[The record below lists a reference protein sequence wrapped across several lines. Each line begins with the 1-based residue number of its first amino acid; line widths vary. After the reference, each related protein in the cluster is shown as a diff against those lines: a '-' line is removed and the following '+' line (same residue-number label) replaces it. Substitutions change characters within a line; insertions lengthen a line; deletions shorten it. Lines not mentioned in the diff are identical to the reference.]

1 MKVVIIGAGI
11 VGCAVADELAARGVA
26 DVTLIERGPWPRPGG
41 STSHAPGLVFQTN
54 GSETMTRFAS
64 HTLARL
70 DGLSG
75 VDGQPC
81 AWRVGSLE
89 VATTP
94 DRLDELARRWGWATG
109 RGLDAELLE
118 PVEAA
123 ALHPLLE
130 PGRILGAL
138 HVPSD
143 AWVRP
148 HHTAAALVARSGAV
162 VVADTVV
169 TAVESSAGAVRG
181 VVTDRGRYPADV
193 VVCCAG
199 IWGPLV
205 GALAGV
211 TIPLQPMAHQY
222 ALTGPVPALAARTAD
237 DARTGAEV
245 RHPLLRHQGAGLYFR
260 EHGDRLGVGSYAHR
274 PMPVEPG
281 AIGTGTVGMP
291 SVLPFT
297 PDDFVAS
304 WADAVDLLPDLAGH
318 GPVEGINGLFSFT
331 PDGAPLLGPA
341 PELDGFWVAEAIWI
355 THSIG
360 AARAVAEGI
369 CGQAPTLDLHDC
381 DPGRFEPAMTTPASV
396 RPQAVARFVEV
407 YDAVHPLQP
416 PTEPRP
422 LRVSPFFAREVA
434 LGAEMLVGNGWER
447 PQWYGA
453 NRDLAADRG
462 PAAGGPGAGGPGAG
476 GPGAGGPGAGGPGAG
491 GPGAVGRAA
500 GGPADGDGPGRR
512 RQGWAARH
520 WSPVVTAEHLAARA
534 RVGLYDMTSL
544 RRLEVSGP
552 GALGLLDHLTT
563 TRMDKR
569 PGSVS
574 YTLMLDGHGG
584 IRSDITVARLD
595 DERFWVGTNGA
606 QDQAWITGQARG
618 QGAPVEVRDVTGSVC
633 CLGLWGPAAAAVI
646 SPLVDAD
653 VDFPYFSLRHLH
665 VGEVPVTALRVSY
678 VGEYGWELC
687 TTADYGQRLWDLL
700 ARAGA
705 DHGLLPVGRGALEG
719 MRLEKGYRAW
729 GRDMSAVDSPD
740 EAGLGWAVNRALD
753 FVGRAALD
761 DRPVT
766 RRLRTLTLDDPDR
779 VVLGGE
785 TVRAAGRPVGSVTS
799 AAYGAS
805 VGRGIAYA
813 WLPPDLAE
821 VGTAVEIGWFSE
833 QLAAHVVDDTLWDP
847 DGLRVRR
854 PPAPSAGSTSSGA
867 PTPAAPASLSAAVRP
882 DVMAG
887 GGAR

>member
-1 MKVVIIGAGI
+1 VVVIGAGI
-11 VGCAVADELAARGVA
+11 VGCAVADELAARGVT

-75 VDGQPC
+75 PDGQPC
-81 AWRVGSLE
+81 ARRVGSLE

-94 DRLDELARRWGWATG
+94 DRLDELARRWGWATA
-109 RGLDAELLE
+109 RGLDAELLG
-118 PVEAA
+118 PDEAA

-148 HHTAAALVARSGAV
+148 HHTAAALAARSGAV

-169 TAVESSAGAVRG
+169 TAVESSAGAVRA
-181 VVTDRGRYPADV
+181 VVTDRGRFPADV

-222 ALTGPVPALAARTAD
+222 ALTGPVSALTARTAD
-237 DARTGAEV
+237 AGPADAGPADAGLADGSGLAPGVGLASGVEV

-281 AIGTGTVGMP
+281 AIGAGAVGMP
-291 SVLPFT
+291 TVLPFT
-297 PDDFVAS
+297 PDDFAAS
-304 WADAVDLLPDLAGH
+304 WADAVDLLPGLAGH

-341 PELDGFWVAEAIWI
+341 PQLDGFWVAEAIWI

-369 CGQAPTLDLHDC
+369 CGEAPTLDLHEC
-381 DPGRFEPAMTTPASV
+381 DLGRFEPAMTIPASV

-416 PTEPRP
+416 PDEPRP
-422 LRVSPFFAREVA
+422 LRVSPFYAREVA

-447 PQWYGA
+447 PQWYDA
-453 NRDLAADRG
+453 NRELLAGRDLVGERGLPAGRDLVGDR
-462 PAAGGPGAGGPGAG
+462 
-476 GPGAGGPGAGGPGAG
+476 
-491 GPGAVGRAA
+491 
-500 GGPADGDGPGRR
+500 DGPGWR
-512 RQGWAARH
+512 RQGWAARY
-520 WSPVVTAEHLAARA
+520 WSPVVTAEHRAARE

-584 IRSDITVARLD
+584 IRSDVTVARLD
-595 DERFWVGTNGA
+595 DDRFWVGTNGPR
-606 QDQAWITGQARG
+606 DQAWITARARG
-618 QGAPVEVRDVTGSVC
+618 RGAPVDVRDMTGSVC

-646 SPLVDAD
+646 APLVDTD
-653 VDFPYFSLRHLH
+653 IDFPYFSLRHLH

-678 VGEYGWELC
+678 VGEYGWELY

-705 DHGLLPVGRGALEG
+705 DDGLLPVGRGALEG

-729 GRDMSAVDSPD
+729 GRDMTAVDSPE

-785 TVRAAGRPVGSVTS
+785 TVRAAGHPVGSVTS

-813 WLPPDLAE
+813 WLSPDLAE
-821 VGTAVEIGWFSE
+821 VGTAVEIGWFTE

-854 PPAPSAGSTSSGA
+854 ARASSGTSTSSGA
-867 PTPAAPASLSAAVRP
+867 PAPSAPASLGAAIRP
-882 DVMAG
+882 DVMAR
-887 GGAR
+887 GAR